1 MAFKQTLQDVHLNVP
16 LGQGFGTEAPAEQ
29 KKPDGHGN
37 PPGLS
42 SGEGSEAPPTQTN
55 PAEQGPLGKVLP
67 LIKKHLNIDFFS
79 YLFEKCLIS
88 NH

>member
-1 MAFKQTLQDVHLNVP
+1 MAFEQTLHLNVP

-42 SGEGSEAPPTQTN
+42 RGEGSEAPPTQTN
-55 PAEQGPLGKVLP
+55 PAEQGPLGNVLP
-67 LIKKHLNIDFFS
+67 LHNNKTFKHSFI
-79 YLFEKCLIS
+79 YLFEKSIIS